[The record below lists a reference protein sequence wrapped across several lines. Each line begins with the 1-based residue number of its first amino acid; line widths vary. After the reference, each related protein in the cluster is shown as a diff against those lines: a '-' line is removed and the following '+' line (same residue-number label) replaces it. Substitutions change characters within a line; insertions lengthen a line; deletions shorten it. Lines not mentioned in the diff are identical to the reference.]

1 MPEGGLVFHG
11 RLSDTWDG
19 LTRHDQNVRR
29 GLRGDIV
36 EGHAHRVLM
45 DELCGDLLVGDL
57 LEQRLR
63 GAHGKSE
70 DNDRHTTSTGLAG
83 DETLHGIDRFVVDGT
98 PAGRTGTG
106 AGKILIL

>member
-1 MPEGGLVFHG
+1 MPESRLVFHG
-11 RLSDTWDG
+11 RLSDAWDG
-19 LTRHDQNVRR
+19 LARHDQNVSR
-29 GLRGDIV
+29 GLRGDVV

-45 DELCGDLLVGDL
+45 DELRRYLLIGNL

-70 DNDRHTTSTGLAG
+70 DDHRYATSTGLAG
-83 DETLHGIDRFVVDGT
+83 DEALDGINGFVVDGT

>member
-1 MPEGGLVFHG
+1 MPESSLVFHG

-19 LTRHDQNVRR
+19 LARHDQNVSR
-29 GLRGDIV
+29 GLRGDIM

-45 DELCGDLLVGDL
+45 DELRSDLLVGNL
-57 LEQRLR
+57 LKQRLR
-63 GAHGKSE
+63 GAHGKLE
-70 DNDRHTTSTGLAG
+70 DNDRYATATGLAG
-83 DETLHGIDRFVVDGT
+83 DEALDGINGFVVDGT